1 MVVTEPHIQSF
12 LNYVEFEKRYS
23 KHTLLAYTNDIA
35 QFKVFVESQGVKEIA
50 AVSHIDIRNWMVSL
64 MRDKITPRSINRKVS
79 SLKSL
84 YKYLIRKR
92 VVIKNPLAKVQTPK
106 TSKRLP
112 VFVEEHNMDKLFAH
126 VPFPEGYKGVL
137 HKTILE
143 ILYGTGMRRS
153 ELVQLK
159 KSSIDSYQSQLK
171 VLGKGNK
178 ERIIPVHR
186 GLMQQVQH
194 FIAERKVAF
203 PDVALDILL
212 LDDKGRAIQPHQV
225 NSIVKHYLT
234 LVTTMNKK
242 SPHVLRHSFAT
253 HLMNNG
259 ADINAVKELLGHS
272 SLAAT
277 QVYTHNTIDRLKDIY
292 KQAHPKA

>member
-1 MVVTEPHIQSF
+1 MVVTEASIQSF
-12 LNYVEFEKRYS
+12 LNHVEFEKRYS
-23 KHTLLAYTNDIA
+23 KHTLLAYANDIA
-35 QFKVFVESQGVKEIA
+35 QFKVFIEAQGVKEMT

-64 MRDKITPRSINRKVS
+64 MRDKITPRSINRKIS
-79 SLKSL
+79 TLKSL
-84 YKYLIRKR
+84 YKYWIKKGL
-92 VVIKNPLAKVQTPK
+92 VVKNPLAKVQTPK

-112 VFVEEHNMDKLFAH
+112 VFVEEQSISKLFAQ

-137 HKTILE
+137 DKTILE

-159 KSSIDSYQSQLK
+159 ESSLDSYQSQLK

-186 GLMQQVQH
+186 ELMTQIQTYL
-194 FIAERKVAF
+194 ASRKLNF
-203 PDVALDILL
+203 PEILPESL
-212 LDDKGRAIQPHQV
+212 LVDEKGKPIQPHQI
-225 NSIVKHYLT
+225 NSIVKHYLN
-234 LVTTMNKK
+234 LVTTVSKK